1 MDKLGIPLMQ
11 QLPPEAREFVE
22 ALLQK
27 DPAKR
32 PKITH
37 LLEFPLFVNNLGFV
51 KRKEKSG
58 AK

>member
-1 MDKLGIPLMQ
+1 MQ

-37 LLEFPLFVNNLGFV
+37 LYEFALFTNNLGAG
-51 KRKEKSG
+51 KRKERSG

>member
-1 MDKLGIPLMQ
+1 MGIPLMQ
-11 QLPPEAREFVE
+11 KLPVEAREFVE

-37 LLEFPLFVNNLGFV
+37 LYEFPLFTNNLGPL
-51 KRKEKSG
+51 KRKERSG
-58 AK
+58 VK